1 MASGTTLA
9 QAYVQVIPSMRGVK
23 GMLSSQMGGEG
34 ASAGKTA
41 GTKIAAGLKAAV
53 VAAGIGKAISSSIKE
68 GAKLEQSIGGVETIF
83 GKKDAETVKKNAQNA
98 YKTLQISA
106 NTYMEQATSFSASL
120 LQSLDG
126 DTAKAAKAADVAIT
140 DMSDNANKMG
150 TNIQDIQNAYQGFAK
165 QNYVMLDNLKL
176 GYGGTKTE
184 MERLLSDASK
194 ISGQKYDISNLADVY
209 EAIHVVQKEMGLTGT
224 SAKEAETTLS
234 GSFNAMKAAAQ
245 NFMGNL
251 TLGQNVS
258 DSMQG
263 LVTTTSTYLFKNL
276 LPAVGRI
283 FQSLPAAMGTFI
295 KQGVP
300 ELMTQLTSALTSLGS
315 SMKGSGDI
323 IKNAFKGLL
332 DLSNIV
338 LENSGDLISAGMDM
352 LKNLAKGI
360 AQALP
365 TVIETAPKI
374 ISNLA
379 NVINNNAPTI
389 LATGVSII
397 KTLAVG
403 IIKAI
408 PTLIANLPQIVKAI
422 WDVFTAI
429 QWGNLGSGII
439 NGLKNGVKTGVSS
452 AIANLKALIG
462 SGIEGI
468 KTAALVRCQSAV
480 KAFHNVFLKVVSF
493 ISSPF
498 RTTLS
503 TVRTIVT
510 SIKSAI
516 NFTSVIT
523 KVRMTFTAVKNAIT
537 NPIATA
543 KSLISGYIKLIKRM
557 FPFNLGR
564 ILKLKLPHLSVSGGK
579 APFGIGG
586 KGKLPS
592 FNVSWYKEG
601 GIVDGATLIGAGEAG
616 AEGIVPLTPFWN
628 RLDSTLAAMAQTKGT
643 SGGTVTLVLNLDS
656 KTIAQSTIDYV
667 NGQTVMM
674 GASPIMA

>member
-1 MASGTTLA
+1 
-9 QAYVQVIPSMRGVK
+9 
-23 GMLSSQMGGEG
+23 
-34 ASAGKTA
+34 
-41 GTKIAAGLKAAV
+41 
-53 VAAGIGKAISSSIKE
+53 
-68 GAKLEQSIGGVETIF
+68 
-83 GKKDAETVKKNAQNA
+83 
-98 YKTLQISA
+98 
-106 NTYMEQATSFSASL
+106 
-120 LQSLDG
+120 
-126 DTAKAAKAADVAIT
+126 
-140 DMSDNANKMG
+140 
-150 TNIQDIQNAYQGFAK
+150 
-165 QNYVMLDNLKL
+165 
-176 GYGGTKTE
+176 

-209 EAIHVVQKEMGLTGT
+209 NAIHVVQQEMGLTGT

-258 DSMQG
+258 ASMQG
-263 LVTTTSTYLFKNL
+263 LVTTTSTYLFNNL

-300 ELMTQLTSALTSLGS
+300 ELMTQLTSAFTSLGS
-315 SMKGSGDI
+315 SMKGSGDV

-338 LENSGDLISAGMDM
+338 LDNSGDLIKAGMDM

-374 ISNLA
+374 ISNFA

-389 LATGVSII
+389 LATGLSII

-408 PTLIANLPQIVKAI
+408 PALIVNLPQIAKAI

-429 QWGNLGSGII
+429 QWLNLGKTII
-439 NGLKNGVKTGVSS
+439 DG
-452 AIANLKALIG
+452 IG
-462 SGIEGI
+462 SGLTSFGGTL
-468 KTAALVRCQSAV
+468 KTKATEIMNKVKQSLQQSATNAV
-480 KAFHNVFLKVVSF
+480 NALKNAFQNAGGYITK
-493 ISSPF
+493 PF
-498 RTTLS
+498 QTAKSKIGGL
-503 TVRTIVT
+503 VA
-510 SIKSAI
+510 SIKNAI
-516 NFTSVIT
+516 NFSSVAG
-523 KVRMTFTAVKNAIT
+523 KVRNAFNAVKTAIT
-537 NPIATA
+537 NPVQTA
-543 KSLISGYIKLIKRM
+543 KSILSGIIKRIKGM

-564 ILKLKLPHLSVSGGK
+564 IMHLKIPHISVSGGK
-579 APFGIGG
+579 SPFGIGG

-616 AEGIVPLTPFWN
+616 AEGIVPLTPFWD
-628 RLDSTLAAMAQTKGT
+628 RLDSTLETIANAKTQT
-643 SGGTVTLVLNLDS
+643 GGNVAIVINLDG

-667 NGQTVMM
+667 NNQTIAL
-674 GASPIMA
+674 GTNPIMA

>member
-41 GTKIAAGLKAAV
+41 GMKIAAGLKAAV
-53 VAAGIGKAISSSIKE
+53 IAAGIGKAISSSIQE

-165 QNYVMLDNLKL
+165 QNYTMLDNLKL

-209 EAIHVVQKEMGLTGT
+209 EAIHVVQQEMGLTGT

-258 DSMQG
+258 ESMQG

-315 SMKGSGDI
+315 SMEGSGDI

-338 LENSGDLISAGMDM
+338 LDNSGDLIKAGMDM

-403 IIKAI
+403 ILKAI
-408 PTLIANLPQIVKAI
+408 PALIVNLPQIAKAI

-429 QWGNLGSGII
+429 QWLNLGKAIIDGIG
-439 NGLKNGVKTGVSS
+439 NGLTSFGGTLKTKASEIMAKVKQS
-452 AIANLKALIG
+452 LQ
-462 SGIEGI
+462 
-468 KTAALVRCQSAV
+468 QSATNAV
-480 KAFHNVFLKVVSF
+480 NALKSAFQNAGSYITK
-493 ISSPF
+493 PF
-498 RTTLS
+498 QTAKSKIGEL
-503 TVRTIVT
+503 VAN
-510 SIKSAI
+510 IKNAI
-516 NFTSVIT
+516 NFSAVAG
-523 KVRMTFTAVKNAIT
+523 KVRNAFNAVKTAIT
-537 NPIATA
+537 NPVQTA
-543 KSLISGYIKLIKRM
+543 KNILSGIIKRIKGM

-564 ILKLKLPHLSVSGGK
+564 IMHLKIPHISVSGGK
-579 APFGIGG
+579 SPFGIGG

-616 AEGIVPLTPFWN
+616 AEGIVPLTPFWD
-628 RLDSTLAAMAQTKGT
+628 RLDSTLETIANSKTQT
-643 SGGTVTLVLNLDS
+643 GGNVAIVINLDG

-667 NGQTVMM
+667 NNQTIAL
-674 GASPIMA
+674 GTNPIMV

>member
-23 GMLSSQMGGEG
+23 GMLSGEMGTEG
-34 ASAGKTA
+34 TAAGKSV
-41 GTKIAAGLKAAV
+41 GSKLSAALKAAV
-53 VAAGIGKAISSSIKE
+53 VAAGIGKAISSSIQE

-83 GKKDAETVKKNAQNA
+83 GKKDAETIKKNAQNA

-106 NTYMEQATSFSASL
+106 NTYMEQATSFSAAL

-165 QNYVMLDNLKL
+165 QNYTMLDNLKL

-224 SAKEAETTLS
+224 SAQEAQTTLS

-251 TLGQNVS
+251 TLGQNVTQ
-258 DSMQG
+258 SMQG
-263 LVTTTSTYLFKNL
+263 LVTTTSTFLFNNL

-295 KQGVP
+295 QQGVP

-352 LKNLAKGI
+352 LKNLAHGI

-374 ISNLA
+374 ISNFA
-379 NVINNNAPTI
+379 NVINNNAPKI
-389 LATGVSII
+389 LATGLSII

-408 PTLIANLPQIVKAI
+408 PTLIANLPQIAKAI

-429 QWGNLGSGII
+429 QWMSLGKTIITGIGNGLKSFGGMLKTSAKQMMDNMKQSLQQSATSAV
-439 NGLKNGVKTGVSS
+439 NGLKNSFKNAGNYITNPFKVARSNIGGLVSGIKNAISFSSVAGKVRSAFNAVKT
-452 AIANLKALIG
+452 
-462 SGIEGI
+462 
-468 KTAALVRCQSAV
+468 
-480 KAFHNVFLKVVSF
+480 
-493 ISSPF
+493 
-498 RTTLS
+498 
-503 TVRTIVT
+503 
-510 SIKSAI
+510 
-516 NFTSVIT
+516 
-523 KVRMTFTAVKNAIT
+523 AIT
-537 NPIATA
+537 NPVQTA
-543 KSLISGYIKLIKRM
+543 QNILSGIIKRIKGM

-564 ILKLKLPHLSVSGGK
+564 ILRLKIPHISVSGGK
-579 APFGIGG
+579 APYGIAG

-592 FNVSWYKEG
+592 FNVAWYKEG

-628 RLDSTLAAMAQTKGT
+628 RLDSTLAAMATTKT
-643 SGGTVTLVLNLDS
+643 ENGGTVTLVLNLDS

-674 GASPIMA
+674 GASPIMV

>member
-23 GMLSSQMGGEG
+23 GMLSGEMGTEG
-34 ASAGKTA
+34 TAAGKSV
-41 GTKIAAGLKAAV
+41 GSKLSAALKAAV
-53 VAAGIGKAISSSIKE
+53 VAAGIGKAISSSIQE

-83 GKKDAETVKKNAQNA
+83 GKKDAETIKKNAQNA

-106 NTYMEQATSFSASL
+106 NTYMEQATSFSAAL

-126 DTAKAAKAADVAIT
+126 DTAKAARAADVAIT

-165 QNYVMLDNLKL
+165 QNYTMLDNLKL

-209 EAIHVVQKEMGLTGT
+209 EAIHVVQQEMGLTGT
-224 SAKEAETTLS
+224 SAQEAQTTLS

-251 TLGQNVS
+251 TLGQNVTQ
-258 DSMQG
+258 SMQG
-263 LVTTTSTYLFKNL
+263 LVTTTSTFLFNNL

-332 DLSNIV
+332 NLSNIV

-352 LKNLAKGI
+352 LKNLAHGI

-374 ISNLA
+374 ISNFA
-379 NVINNNAPTI
+379 NVINNNAPKI
-389 LATGVSII
+389 LATGLSII

-408 PTLIANLPQIVKAI
+408 PTLIANLPQIAKAI

-429 QWGNLGSGII
+429 QWMSLGKTIITGIGNGLKSFGGMLKTSAKQMMDNMKQSLQQSATSAV
-439 NGLKNGVKTGVSS
+439 NGLKNVFKNVGNYITSPF
-452 AIANLKALIG
+452 KAAKNNIG
-462 SGIEGI
+462 GLVSGI
-468 KTAALVRCQSAV
+468 K
-480 KAFHNVFLKVVSF
+480 N
-493 ISSPF
+493 
-498 RTTLS
+498 
-503 TVRTIVT
+503 
-510 SIKSAI
+510 AI
-516 NFTSVIT
+516 NFSSVAG
-523 KVRMTFTAVKNAIT
+523 KVRSAFNAVKTAIT
-537 NPIATA
+537 NPVQTA
-543 KSLISGYIKLIKRM
+543 RNILSGIIKRIKGM

-564 ILKLKLPHLSVSGGK
+564 ILRLKIPHISVSGGK
-579 APFGIGG
+579 APYGIAG

-592 FNVSWYKEG
+592 FNVAWYKEG

-628 RLDSTLAAMAQTKGT
+628 RLDSTLAAMATMKNEN
-643 SGGTVTLVLNLDS
+643 GGAVTLVLNLDS

-674 GASPIMA
+674 GASPIMV